1 MSLAYIYKITNNI
14 NNKIYIGKTEHT
26 VEKRFKEH
34 CQDYKKREFE
44 KRPLYSAMNKYGI
57 ENFAVETIEETDNPE
72 EREKYWIEY
81 YGSFKNGYNAT
92 VGGDGKPYLDYEL
105 LIKTYQEVK
114 NLSDTAKILNID
126 EGHLSNILKARNVN
140 VLTVKEVNTLK
151 YGKTIL
157 MLDKNSLKP
166 LKSFACIADA
176 SRYIQQE
183 KNIVSDL
190 KGMNKHI
197 REVAYGKRKT
207 AYNYAWKFL

>member
-1 MSLAYIYKITNNI
+1 MAYIYKITNNI

-34 CQDYKKREFE
+34 CQYYKKREFE

>member
-1 MSLAYIYKITNNI
+1 MAYIYKITNDI
-14 NNKIYIGKTEHT
+14 NGKIYIGKTLLT
-26 VEKRFKEH
+26 VEERFKQH
-34 CQDYKKREFE
+34 YHDSQRESMNH
-44 KRPLYSAMNKYGI
+44 RPLYAAMRKYGC
-57 ENFAVETIEETDNPE
+57 NHFSVETVEETNLPE